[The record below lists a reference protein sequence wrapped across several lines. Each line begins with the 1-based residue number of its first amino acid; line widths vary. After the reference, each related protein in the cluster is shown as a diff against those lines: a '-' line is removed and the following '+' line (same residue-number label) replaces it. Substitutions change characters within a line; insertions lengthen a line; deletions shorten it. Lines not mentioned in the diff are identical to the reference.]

1 MSVSVVTQ
9 LLTGISLF
17 LFGMALMGE
26 GLKKVAGNKL
36 EMILYRLTG
45 SPLKGGLFGAGIT
58 AVIQSSSAT
67 SVMVVGFVN
76 SGIMKFRQGIPVV
89 LGAIFG
95 TSITGWVICLSQLEG
110 TGWLSL
116 FSTSSL
122 TCISALT
129 GIYLYMFAK
138 GRAKNNVGEIFM
150 GFAVLMF
157 GMSAMSGSVSHLKES
172 EEFISLLTRFSNP
185 FIGIVVGTLFTC
197 VLQSASAAVG
207 ILQAL
212 SITGAMTFDI
222 VLPLTIGIAIGAA
235 VPVLLSAVGATTNG
249 KRTAFAYLLTNLIG
263 GVLFGVTFYAVNAF
277 VHFGFMGE
285 VLDMV
290 TVSIVNTVYRFIIVL
305 VQLPL
310 TNVLASIAEKLIK
323 DAPVKEK
330 DEIRTLPL
338 EERFVQHPS
347 LAIEQSRNAIFD
359 MATKASENI
368 YSAIGLLHTY
378 DEKVHAGITSTE
390 DIVDA
395 YEDRIGTY
403 LLRLTANELDDV
415 QNTAVSKF
423 LRMIT
428 DFERMSD
435 HATNLA
441 EAGKELSEKG
451 TIFSEYAVRELD
463 VLESATKEIVRQ
475 TMEVFFSGDIKL
487 ARRVEPLEEHIDNLC
502 SEMKLRHVERLQA
515 GQCNFGSGFV
525 FNDILTN
532 YERIADHCS
541 NIAVSMIAIDHDS
554 FDIHEY
560 INSMQYKK
568 DESFDIYFKEYSMNY
583 ELPVVYMEKSSNE
596 ESKVPVKA

>member
-1 MSVSVVTQ
+1 MSISVVTQ

-17 LFGMALMGE
+17 LFGMSLMGD

-45 SPLKGGLFGAGIT
+45 SPLKGGIFGAAIT

-76 SGIMKFRQGIPVV
+76 SGIMKFKQGIPVV

-122 TCISALT
+122 TCISALV
-129 GIYLYMFAK
+129 GIYLKMFAK
-138 GRAKNNVGEIFM
+138 GRTKNNVGEIFM

-157 GMSAMSGSVSHLKES
+157 GMSAMSGSVSHLRES
-172 EEFISLLTRFSNP
+172 EAFISMLTKFSNP
-185 FIGIVVGTLFTC
+185 LIGILVGTLFTC

-212 SITGAMTFDI
+212 SITGAMTFEI

-235 VPVLLSAVGATTNG
+235 VPVLLSAVGATTSG
-249 KRTAFAYLLTNLIG
+249 KRTAFAYLLTNVIG
-263 GVLFGVTFYAVNAF
+263 AVLFGVTFYAINAF
-277 VHFGFMGE
+277 VHFGFMDV

-290 TVSIVNTVYRFIIVL
+290 TVSIVNTVYRFVIVL
-305 VQLPL
+305 AQLPL
-310 TNVLASIAEKLIK
+310 TSIIATLAEKLIK
-323 DAPVKEK
+323 DASKAEK
-330 DEIRTLPL
+330 DIIKTLPL
-338 EERFVQHPS
+338 EERFVAHPS
-347 LAIEQSRNAIFD
+347 LAIEQSKNAIID
-359 MATKASENI
+359 MATKAKENVLD
-368 YSAIGLLHTY
+368 AIGMLHTY
-378 DEKVHAGITSTE
+378 DAKRHETITSVE

-403 LLRLTANELDDV
+403 LLKLTANELDGE
-415 QNTAVSKF
+415 QNAAVSKF

-435 HATNLA
+435 HAMNLA

-451 TIFSEYAVRELD
+451 TVFSEYAQNELR
-463 VLESATKEIVRQ
+463 VLEAATVDIVSLTMDVFLREDSA
-475 TMEVFFSGDIKL
+475 L
-487 ARRVEPLEEHIDNLC
+487 ARRVEPLEEHIDHLC

-515 GQCNFGSGFV
+515 GQCTFASGFV

-541 NIAVSMIAIDHDS
+541 NIAVAMIAIDSDS

-560 INSMQYKK
+560 INSMQYKM
-568 DESFDIYFKEYSMNY
+568 DESFEVFFKEYSIKY
-583 ELPVVYMEKSSNE
+583 SLAKEYMKKDE
-596 ESKVPVKA
+596 VKA

>member
-1 MSVSVVTQ
+1 MSISIVTQ

-17 LFGMALMGE
+17 LYGMSLMGD

-76 SGIMKFRQGIPVV
+76 SGIMKLRQAIPIV

-122 TCISALT
+122 TCISALI
-129 GIYLYMFAK
+129 GIYLKMFAK
-138 GRAKNNVGEIFM
+138 GRTKNNVGEIFM

-157 GMSAMSGSVSHLKES
+157 GMSAMSGSVSHLRES
-172 EEFISLLTRFSNP
+172 EAFISMLTRFSNP
-185 FIGIVVGTLFTC
+185 FIGIIVGMAFTC
-197 VLQSASAAVG
+197 ILQSASAAVG

-212 SITGAMTFDI
+212 SITGAITFE
-222 VLPLTIGIAIGAA
+222 VALPLTMGIAVGAA
-235 VPVLLSAVGATTNG
+235 VPVLLSAIGATTDG
-249 KRTAFAYLLTNLIG
+249 KRTAFAYLLTNAIG
-263 GVLFGVTFYAVNAF
+263 AVLFGIAFYSINAF
-277 VHFGFMGE
+277 MKFAFMDT

-305 VQLPL
+305 IQLPL
-310 TNVLASIAEKLIK
+310 TGHIATITEKLIK
-323 DAPVKEK
+323 DTVKTEEK
-330 DEIRTLPL
+330 GIQTLPL
-338 EERFVQHPS
+338 EERFVDHPS
-347 LAIEQSRNAIFD
+347 LAIEQSRNAIYD
-359 MATKASENI
+359 MADKAKENI
-368 YSAIGLLHTY
+368 MNAIGLLHTY
-378 DEKVHAGITSTE
+378 DEGKYEKVVSLE
-390 DIVDA
+390 DVVDV
-395 YEDRIGTY
+395 YEDKIGTY
-403 LLRLTANELDDV
+403 LLKLTAKELDDE
-415 QNTAVSKF
+415 QNSSVSKF

-435 HATNLA
+435 HAMNLA
-441 EAGKELSEKG
+441 EAAKELSEKG
-451 TIFSEYAVRELD
+451 TKFSDFALDELMI
-463 VLESATKEIVRQ
+463 LENATKEVVEL
-475 TMEVFFSGDIKL
+475 TMNVFVAGDLTL
-487 ARRVEPLEEHIDNLC
+487 ATRVEPLEEHIDNLC
-502 SEMKLRHVERLQA
+502 NEIKMRHVERLQA
-515 GQCNFGSGFV
+515 GQCTFGSGFV

-541 NIAVSMIAIDHDS
+541 NIAVAMIAIDSKS

-560 INSMQYKK
+560 INSMEYKK
-568 DESFDIYFKEYSMNY
+568 DESFELYFKEYSMKY
-583 ELPVVYMEKSSNE
+583 AL
-596 ESKVPVKA
+596 SKDYLGKAKAEGEVLA

>member
-1 MSVSVVTQ
+1 MNIGIVTQ
-9 LLTGISLF
+9 LLTGIALF
-17 LFGMALMGE
+17 LYGMSLMGD

-45 SPLKGGLFGAGIT
+45 SPIKGGLFGAAIT

-76 SGIMKFRQGIPVV
+76 SGIMKFKQGIPVV

-122 TCISALT
+122 TCISALV
-129 GIYLYMFAK
+129 GIYLKMFAK
-138 GRAKNNVGEIFM
+138 ERTKNNVGEIFM

-212 SITGAMTFDI
+212 SITGAMSFDI
-222 VLPLTIGIAIGAA
+222 VLPLTMGIAVGAA
-235 VPVLLSAVGATTNG
+235 VPVLLSAVGATTSG
-249 KRTAFAYLLTNLIG
+249 KRTAFAYLLTNVIG
-263 GVLFGVTFYAVNAF
+263 AALFGTVFYAVNAF
-277 VHFGFMGE
+277 VHFAFMDT

-290 TVSIVNTVYRFIIVL
+290 SVAIVNTVYRFVIVL

-310 TNVLASIAEKLIK
+310 TGIIASIAEKLIA
-323 DAPVKEK
+323 DAAVKGETG
-330 DEIRTLPL
+330 IITLPL
-338 EERFVQHPS
+338 EERFINHPA
-347 LAIEQSRNAIFD
+347 LAIEQSRNAIYD
-359 MATKASENI
+359 MASKAKENVMN
-368 YSAIGLLHTY
+368 SIGMLHTY
-378 DEKVHAGITSTE
+378 DEKKYDSVSSTE
-390 DIVDA
+390 DVVDL

-403 LLRLTANELDDV
+403 LLRLTVNELSDE
-415 QNTAVSKF
+415 QNTSVSKF

-435 HATNLA
+435 HAMNLA
-441 EAGKELSEKG
+441 QAAKELFEKK
-451 TIFSEYAVRELD
+451 TVLSDYALDELK
-463 VLESATKEIVRQ
+463 VLEEATVEIVNL
-475 TMEVFFSGDIKL
+475 TMEVFFADNIAL
-487 ARRVEPLEEHIDNLC
+487 AKKVEPLEELIDDIC
-502 SEMKLRHVERLQA
+502 TEIKLRHVERLQA
-515 GQCNFGSGFV
+515 GQCNFESGFV

-541 NIAVSMIAIDHDS
+541 NVAVAMIAIDDQS

-560 INSMQYKK
+560 INSLAYKK
-568 DESFDIYFKEYSMNY
+568 DEAYELYFKEYSMRFALNK
-583 ELPVVYMEKSSNE
+583 EYMQKGVEILM
-596 ESKVPVKA
+596 